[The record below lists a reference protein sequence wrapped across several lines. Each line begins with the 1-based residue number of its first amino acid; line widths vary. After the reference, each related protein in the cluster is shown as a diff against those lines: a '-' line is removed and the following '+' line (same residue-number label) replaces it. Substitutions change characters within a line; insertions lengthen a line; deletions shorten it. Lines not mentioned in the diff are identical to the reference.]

1 MKTYKIPVSWTV
13 TATMEI
19 DAESLEDAILK
30 AEDASLPTDPDYL
43 DGSFDVDHACI
54 EYLNARRFW
63 RTWHVLQKRKQ
74 R

>member
-43 DGSFDVDHACI
+43 EGSFSVDHACI
-54 EYLNARRFW
+54 EYLNENGVGVEA
-63 RTWHVLQKRKQ
+63 
-74 R
+74 